1 MTRDMD
7 LVRKILLE
15 MEASPNGF
23 VEIRALGVARGDKF
37 RAVCHLTLSTRSDRR
52 RPAGIPVRSA
62 GPHDTLSD
70 TITGGRRRKRAD
82 ELAAQSIE
90 CRRQNTAWTEVDGHQ
105 SFC

>member
-37 RAVCHLTLSTRSDRR
+37 RAVCHLTLSRDQ
-52 RPAGIPVRSA
+52 IV
-62 GPHDTLSD
+62 
-70 TITGGRRRKRAD
+70 GGRQGFQFVLPDRMTHY
-82 ELAAQSIE
+82 LTQ
-90 CRRQNTAWTEVDGHQ
+90 
-105 SFC
+105 